1 LINLRFWCLLG
12 VRTIKV
18 GRQCNIHQG
27 VNFMQLRHSRL
38 ESPEG
43 TLLQLR
49 LLGPMHVHINAEEA
63 FLAAR
68 KSRALLAYLALRRG
82 TQVPRQTLMGLL
94 WGNRSEDQARASL
107 RQTLSALRKE
117 LGPLSEEFLITSNES
132 ISLETTGVWVDV
144 DALDAALHKPAAANL
159 ESVTSL
165 FRGDLLEGLTL
176 SEAAFDQ
183 WLLAER
189 ERARSQM
196 LRVWSALVKEQE
208 QGNRIEDAIT
218 NCAKALALD
227 PFQEGMHRLLIGL
240 YMKQGRQDAALAQFE
255 QCRRT
260 LADQLNAM
268 PEQATLELLAEVK
281 RRRLQSTTPATP
293 RPRPTVGHGMVPNS
307 LSTPSMPALPD
318 QPSIAV
324 LPFTNMS
331 SEPEQEFFSDGISED
346 IITELGRYRELFVIA
361 RNSSF
366 AFKHAVIDSREVGHT
381 LGVRYLLEGSVRK
394 VGNRIRVTAQLVDT
408 VQATQVWADRY
419 DRDVIDLFDLQDE
432 LTRSIVS
439 TVKGR
444 VDATVVDRA
453 TRKPIENLTAY
464 ECVIRGQALI
474 HQFTQG
480 SLAEARVLLESAVAL
495 DPGMARALGWL
506 AYVEA
511 YESLYWEMS
520 AANLDCAIH
529 LAEQGLA
536 LDANDSRC
544 HLALGLACLFRQAFE
559 KARHHLA
566 KASSL
571 NPNDDLSMIEWGRF
585 KMYTNEALEG
595 AEHVRRALRQNPFH
609 PNWYWNVLARCLHTA
624 KQYHGAISAL
634 EQLETLHYW
643 HHAYFAACN
652 AELGRVELAR
662 NHVARVLALKP
673 DFSIAQFKLVHP
685 YRDRLVLDEFFDGY
699 HKAGLPS

>member
-1 LINLRFWCLLG
+1 
-12 VRTIKV
+12 
-18 GRQCNIHQG
+18 
-27 VNFMQLRHSRL
+27 MQLRHSRL

-49 LLGPMHVHINAEEA
+49 LLGPMRVDIGAGEA
-63 FLAAR
+63 LLAAR

-82 TQVPRQTLMGLL
+82 AQVPRQTLIGLL

-117 LGPLSEEFLITSNES
+117 LGPLSEEFLITSNDN
-132 ISLETTGVWVDV
+132 ISLETAGVWVDV
-144 DALDAALHKPAAANL
+144 DALNAAVQTPETANL
-159 ESVTSL
+159 ESVASL

-176 SEAAFDQ
+176 SEGAFDQ

-196 LRVWSALVKEQE
+196 LRVWGALVKEQE
-208 QGNRIEDAIT
+208 QDNRIEEAIT

-227 PFQEGMHRLLIGL
+227 PFQESMHRLLIGL

-255 QCRRT
+255 QCRRI

-293 RPRPTVGHGMVPNS
+293 RPRTTMGHGMAPDNV
-307 LSTPSMPALPD
+307 STTPELAIPD

-346 IITELGRYRELFVIA
+346 IITELGRYKELFVIA

-366 AFKHAVIDSREVGHT
+366 AFKHAVIDSREVGRT

-394 VGNRIRVTAQLVDT
+394 IGNRIRVTAQLVDT
-408 VQATQVWADRY
+408 VQAKQVWADRY
-419 DRDVIDLFDLQDE
+419 DRDVIDLFDIQDE

-480 SLAEARVLLESAVAL
+480 NLAEARVLLETAVAL

-520 AANLDCAIH
+520 AANLDRAIE

-536 LDANDSRC
+536 LDANDNRC
-544 HLALGLACLFRQAFE
+544 HLALGLAFLFRQAFE

-566 KASSL
+566 KASAL

-585 KMYTNEALEG
+585 KMYTSEALEG

-624 KQYHGAISAL
+624 KQYRGAIEVL

-643 HHAYFAACN
+643 HHAYLAACH
-652 AELGRVELAR
+652 AELGEVDMAKS
-662 NHVARVLALKP
+662 HVARVLALKA

-685 YRDRLVLDEFFDGY
+685 YKDRLVLDNFFEGY
-699 HKAGLPS
+699 VKAGLPD

>member
-1 LINLRFWCLLG
+1 
-12 VRTIKV
+12 
-18 GRQCNIHQG
+18 
-27 VNFMQLRHSRL
+27 MQFRHSRM

-49 LLGPMHVHINAEEA
+49 LLGPMRVDINATEA
-63 FLAAR
+63 LLGAR
-68 KSRALLAYLALRRG
+68 KSRALLAYLALKRG
-82 TQVPRQTLMGLL
+82 AQVPRQTLIGLL

-117 LGPLSEEFLITSNES
+117 LGPLSEKFLIKSNDT
-132 ISLETTGVWVDV
+132 ICLETRGIWVDV
-144 DALDAALHKPAAANL
+144 DALNAAVQTSETTNL
-159 ESVTSL
+159 EAVTSL

-176 SEAAFDQ
+176 SEGAFDQ

-189 ERARSQM
+189 ERVRSQM

-208 QGNRIEDAIT
+208 QSNRIEDAIT

-227 PFQEGMHRLLIGL
+227 PFQESMHRLLIGL
-240 YMKQGRQDAALAQFE
+240 YMKQGRHDAALAQFE

-293 RPRPTVGHGMVPNS
+293 RPRPIVQHSMVPEGAS
-307 LSTPSMPALPD
+307 TLSVPVLPE

-331 SEPEQEFFSDGISED
+331 AEPEQEFFSDGISED

-366 AFKHAVIDSREVGHT
+366 AFKNAVIDSREVGRT

-394 VGNRIRVTAQLVDT
+394 MGNRIRVTAQLVDT
-408 VQATQVWADRY
+408 VQAMQVWAERY
-419 DRDVIDLFDLQDE
+419 DRDVIDLFDIQDE

-444 VDATVVDRA
+444 VEATLVERVA
-453 TRKPIENLTAY
+453 HAPIGNLSAY

-474 HQFTQG
+474 HQFTQPR
-480 SLAEARVLLESAVAL
+480 LAEARKLLQSAVAL

-520 AANLDCAIH
+520 AANLDRAIH

-536 LDANDSRC
+536 LDANDNRC
-544 HLALGLACLFRQAFE
+544 HLALGLACLFRKAFE

-566 KASSL
+566 KASAL

-585 KMYTNEALEG
+585 LMYTNEALKG
-595 AEHVRRALRQNPFH
+595 AEQVRRALRQNPFH

-624 KQYHGAISAL
+624 KQYQGAIAAL

-643 HHAYFAACN
+643 HHAYFAACH
-652 AELGRVELAR
+652 AELGQLELAK
-662 NHVARVLALKP
+662 NHVGRVLALKP
-673 DFSIAQFKLVHP
+673 DFSIAQFRLVHP
-685 YRDRLVLDEFFDGY
+685 YQDSLVLDSFFEGY
-699 HKAGLPS
+699 RKAGLPD